1 MENRSAQL
9 TQQSRNLLI
18 FLVVVGYIITFIMV
32 ANGDKKFI
40 AFQIVMGILFGAVYF
55 VISMFDTEFLQPIS
69 EYTQNVVHFSISPSL
84 VFFYRWEH
92 GTRGTP
98 YTPSVT
104 GRNQK

>member
-84 VFFYRWEH
+84 VFFTAGSMALAAR
-92 GTRGTP
+92 P
-98 YTPSVT
+98 IPP
-104 GRNQK
+104 Q